1 MARHKTR
8 NSATHRRRAK
18 ALEHDEDES
27 PKKREKRDRQRREAA
42 AYLIGLLQNVRDAL
56 EEGVTWEQ
64 INHAVLSL
72 KPERKR

>member
-1 MARHKTR
+1 MARHKNR
-8 NSATHRRRAK
+8 NSAAHRGRAK

>member
-27 PKKREKRDRQRREAA
+27 PKKRDRQRREAA